1 MSKPVNGHEEMIKL
15 CRTAL
20 ASGRVL
26 AYPTETIWG
35 LGADIKFRAAVES
48 IYDIKGRDA
57 AKAMSLLVA
66 DIGMARECA
75 VFDASIERL
84 MHAFWPGPV
93 TFVLPARELVPEAV
107 HGGTGFVGL
116 RLSNHPFVFELMK
129 AYPSPITTTSAN
141 RSGEKPA
148 QSMDEL
154 DWLPPSVAKANW
166 PGKTDSTKGSTVVKI
181 AGGKIEVLREGAM
194 PSRLIERAFQQT

>member
-1 MSKPVNGHEEMIKL
+1 MNTVSNSHEDMIKM

-57 AKAMSLLVA
+57 AKAMSILVG

-75 VFDASIERL
+75 VFDAPIERL

-93 TFVLPARELVPEAV
+93 TFVLPAREIVPEAV

-154 DWLPPSVAKANW
+154 DWLPPAVARATW
-166 PGKTDSTKGSTVVKI
+166 PGKTDSTKGSTVVRI
-181 AGGKIEVLREGAM
+181 ANGKLGVLREGAV
-194 PSRLIERAFQQT
+194 PSALIQRAFGG